1 MSAVLCI
8 AGLVACYVLAWRAS
22 VAMHRTDANRIAA
35 EWAAA
40 RRSLTVVDVRY
51 LDGHAATTCAPAR
64 GRCAC

>member
-40 RRSLTVVDVRY
+40 RRSLTVVDVRH
-51 LDGHAATTCAPAR
+51 LAAATCATSR
-64 GRCAC
+64 GRCGR